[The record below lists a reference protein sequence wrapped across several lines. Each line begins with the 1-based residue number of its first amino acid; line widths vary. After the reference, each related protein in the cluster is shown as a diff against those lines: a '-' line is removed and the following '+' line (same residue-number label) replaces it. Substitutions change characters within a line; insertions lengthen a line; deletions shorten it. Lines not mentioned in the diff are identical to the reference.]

1 MTLNQF
7 VGNLHRLHV
16 DDSVLVGMLPGH
28 HRDKVALGHVVFG
41 DQVFEEDAVLGQLV
55 NVGTD
60 VFPVSAAAAQPIGAE
75 RVDGDPYDFQSFAP
89 AFHRRSEPGVPDAE

>member
-60 VFPVSAAAAQPIGAE
+60 VFPV